1 MAKRDTPLFIHTS
14 DIFRIKRPVLA
25 RTADVALK
33 VERSRKKKRSEIRSK
48 TAAAGLNRC
57 HA

>member
-14 DIFRIKRPVLA
+14 DILRIKRPVLA

-33 VERSRKKKRSEIRSK
+33 VERSRKKKKKEVK
-48 TAAAGLNRC
+48 
-57 HA
+57 